1 MSQQVQA
8 SHYLCLDILL
18 AFIDHMA
25 KRMDVGVVHWSPVSN
40 ILNNGLQ
47 SSKDWPSV
55 RARSLLNGGCVE
67 EVNISGTPTGTR
79 FIGQEINQESRFYWR
94 RTLQC

>member
-25 KRMDVGVVHWSPVSN
+25 KRMDVGAVHWSQVSN

-47 SSKDWPSV
+47 SSKEWPSV
-55 RARSLLNGGCVE
+55 RAGSLLYGRCAD
-67 EVNISGTPTGTR
+67 EVNISGTPAGTR
-79 FIGQEINQESRFYWR
+79 FIGQEINQESRFHWR
-94 RTLQC
+94 RTFQC